1 MEYLHSEKK
10 KSAKE
15 FIEFVDKNYV
25 VFRQSETVVW
35 DKDIAFNQGELVYTD
50 NNGEYGFDEVYRK
63 FLMRNKNLNEHE
75 KDNSKD

>member
-35 DKDIAFNQGELVYTD
+35 DKDIQRNKGELIFTD
-50 NNGEYGFDEVYRK
+50 NKGEYDFDTVYSK
-63 FLMRNKNLNEHE
+63 FLNK
-75 KDNSKD
+75 KS